1 MLAPMLLLFFACD
14 TPPEEPSVTWHRD
27 VRPLADQH
35 CSGCHADGQVAG
47 FGFDDSTTVQAL
59 GPTLVDSVL
68 ERRMPP
74 YGFDQD
80 CRETTDSLRLDEQTL
95 ATFAAWADEGYP
107 LGDEQDYVQP
117 EGLPQPPSYPAHDL
131 EIRPAEGWDVP
142 LDRPDAYRCMVTD
155 TVFEE
160 DTWVIGMEALID
172 REEIAHHLLYW
183 TVPEESAEQLLAMD
197 AQTDE
202 PGIPCYDS
210 WAFWQLD
217 GLDTFGGWAP
227 GTPVWYQDGSERL
240 EGMLVPA
247 GSRVVIEAHYNSL
260 ATDATSMVD
269 SSGVGLW
276 TLPSGEVPDDVL
288 VVSEVSDY
296 QLDIP
301 AGAEEHVEGGSLDIE
316 STGTLVSVN
325 PHMHLLG
332 TRMDATIV
340 RADGS
345 EECLTRVDPYDFN
358 WQWEYS
364 FVEPVTLQAGDRIDM
379 TCTFDNSAANQP
391 VIDGEQQEPRDV
403 EYGDGTT
410 DEMCIH
416 YLTWSVPYED
426 WR

>member
-1 MLAPMLLLFFACD
+1 
-14 TPPEEPSVTWHRD
+14 
-27 VRPLADQH
+27 
-35 CSGCHADGQVAG
+35 
-47 FGFDDSTTVQAL
+47 
-59 GPTLVDSVL
+59 
-68 ERRMPP
+68 
-74 YGFDQD
+74 
-80 CRETTDSLRLDEQTL
+80 
-95 ATFAAWADEGYP
+95 
-107 LGDEQDYVQP
+107 
-117 EGLPQPPSYPAHDL
+117 
-131 EIRPAEGWDVP
+131 
-142 LDRPDAYRCMVTD
+142 
-155 TVFEE
+155 
-160 DTWVIGMEALID
+160 
-172 REEIAHHLLYW
+172 
-183 TVPEESAEQLLAMD
+183 
-197 AQTDE
+197 
-202 PGIPCYDS
+202 
-210 WAFWQLD
+210 
-217 GLDTFGGWAP
+217 
-227 GTPVWYQDGSERL
+227 
-240 EGMLVPA
+240 MLVPA

-269 SSGVGLW
+269 ASGVGLW
-276 TLPSGEVPDDVL
+276 TLPPGEVPDDVL

-296 QLDIP
+296 RLDIP

-364 FVEPVTLQAGDRIDM
+364 FVEPVTLQAGDRVDM